1 MDAIVINTSGC
12 GTTVKDYHHMFKGT
26 EHEEKAKAIA
36 GLAKDISEVL
46 VGLDL
51 PEQAENHINIAYH
64 SACSLQ
70 HGQQ

>member
-1 MDAIVINTSGC
+1 
-12 GTTVKDYHHMFKGT
+12 MFKGT

-51 PEQAENHINIAYH
+51 PSRQKII
-64 SACSLQ
+64 LI
-70 HGQQ
+70 